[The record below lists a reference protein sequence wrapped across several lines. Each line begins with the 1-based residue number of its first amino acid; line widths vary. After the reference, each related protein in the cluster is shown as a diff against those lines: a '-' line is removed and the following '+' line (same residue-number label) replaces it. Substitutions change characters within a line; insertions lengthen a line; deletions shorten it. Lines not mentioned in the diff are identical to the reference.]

1 MRKNFR
7 KNVLTIASIAFLA
20 SAAGAYADGLGGL
33 GNAVGNTVGGLGNT
47 VGNTVGGLGKA
58 VGNTVGGVTK
68 GVSTTASATVGT
80 ANSLVSVK
88 ADSALIGGIHAR
100 LGVLTP
106 KQLVKLCVSAG
117 GGKGCGTGTPA
128 QVKSLIDAR
137 LSVLKRNQLIA
148 LCVSAGGSC
157 GVTRAA
163 VATPAQ
169 PPRTGDGGNGGKTA
183 RNIPLTCMKIM
194 NSPASYEAG
203 LVSLCRQMAA
213 R

>member
-1 MRKNFR
+1 MRTNFR

-47 VGNTVGGLGKA
+47 VGNTVGGLG
-58 VGNTVGGVTK
+58 NTVGGVTK
-68 GVSTTASATVGT
+68 SVSTTASATVGT

-106 KQLVKLCVSAG
+106 KQLVRLCLTAG

-128 QVKSLIDAR
+128 QVRKLIDAR
-137 LSVLKRNQLIA
+137 LNVLNRNQLIS

-163 VATPAQ
+163 VATPVQ
-169 PPRTGDGGNGGKTA
+169 PPKTGNGGTGGKTA
-183 RNIPLTCMKIM
+183 KNIPLTCMKIM
-194 NSPASYEAG
+194 SSPASYEAG